1 MLTDGG
7 ISNTERVVQMVGNN
21 NKFARVHTIGI
32 GNGAS
37 AALIVGCAEKGKGSH
52 VFINDQEDPS

>member
-1 MLTDGG
+1 LTDGA
-7 ISNTERVVQMVGNN
+7 ISDTEKVVQMVESN

-37 AALIVGCAEKGKGSH
+37 PALIVGCAQKGKGSH
-52 VFINDQEDPS
+52 VFINDS

>member
-1 MLTDGG
+1 LTDGG
-7 ISNTERVVQMVGNN
+7 IFNTEKVVQMVKNN
-21 NKFARVHTIGI
+21 NKFARVNTIGI

-52 VFINDQEDPS
+52 VFINDS